1 MTRTPQAPDA
11 ATRRAFAAG
20 DRVRVR
26 EGVTGGVA
34 PGDRGT
40 VHTVG
45 PLGTERPVRVYLDGD
60 GPEPRGFDPGELELI
75 EAVQQ

>member
-1 MTRTPQAPDA
+1 MTRTPRSPGT
-11 ATRRAFAAG
+11 ATARDFAAG

-34 PGDRGT
+34 PGDCGT

-45 PLGTERPVRVYLDGD
+45 PLGAERPVRVHLDGD
-60 GPEPRGFDPGELELI
+60 GPEPRGFDVDELERI
-75 EAVQQ
+75 EAVEQ

>member
-1 MTRTPQAPDA
+1 MSSSTDQRDLT
-11 ATRRAFAAG
+11 AG

-40 VHTVG
+40 VHSVG
-45 PLGTERPVRVYLDGD
+45 PLGTERPVRVCLDGD
-60 GPEPRGFDPGELELI
+60 GPDDPKGFDVDELELI
-75 EAVQQ
+75 EAAQQ

>member
-1 MTRTPQAPDA
+1 MTSSSTHQRGL
-11 ATRRAFAAG
+11 AAG

-60 GPEPRGFDPGELELI
+60 DPDPKAFDVDELELI
-75 EAVQQ
+75 EAAQQ